1 MGFLDKLF
9 VEVRNGSKVTYSE
22 SDLSKLDRTY
32 ENEVID
38 KKEKKV
44 MSPFKKESQ
53 RSFQSQ
59 VRDYAFERILDRHL
73 YTFSHLLVIPN
84 PYGVAKQTALLLF
97 NSSKETKVVYKVMGD
112 SPENDFN
119 GETEYTKRHRVPIL
133 GLYQN
138 RNNKVDL
145 KLIDTEGKVIKH
157 RVLTIYVSAVQK
169 NITDIVGEIKPA
181 LSHFPFI
188 LLNGINYNPFA
199 IDRNGDIRYSLQC
212 KTGRLGMIPL
222 QNQRFLLMD
231 KTANIVNEF
240 GEIQPCRY
248 QEMDYMGRVYHT
260 FLLEYQI
267 GRAIAQ
273 DGDFLF
279 LVTSSDKEH
288 ILDKIVELDM
298 NSGEI
303 IKSCDLKEL
312 LGDKYR
318 VNSDWANISH
328 IEYKNGYMMITA
340 RKLHSVIRCRWDD
353 IKIDWIFAPS
363 SVWKDTELEKYVLK
377 SDGEEIVCSCP
388 EFVLSE
394 DGTESNQII
403 IFEDNR
409 KVGVQ
414 LDKKSYKTSYA
425 RIISIDENG
434 KTYTSVNNIPL
445 KKAICYGKIIRSEEG
460 CYMLACQGSLKEKTD
475 DISAMLTEFN
485 AADGKECGH
494 VNIKKSFSSAWIFK
508 PDIKDYCHS
517 MEVNDKVL
525 FGNLKAPDKFNGEIP
540 PVCSDKIEKSI
551 FGRVV
556 LCDDL
561 MICTFKPGFVDR
573 IYLIGEN
580 NAYVKDYS
588 VLEEL
593 NRKEFFAIPL
603 NDIAIDEYHVYV
615 EYDGECYKLKN
626 EIRVVK

>member
-84 PYGVAKQTALLLF
+84 PYGVAKQTVLLLF
-97 NSSKETKVVYKVMGD
+97 NSSKETKVVYKVKGD
-112 SPENDFN
+112 LPENDFN

-145 KLIDTEGKVIKH
+145 KLVDTEGKVIKH

-181 LSHFPFI
+181 LSNFPFI
-188 LLNGINYNPFA
+188 LLNGIRYNPFV
-199 IDRNGDIRYSLQC
+199 IDGNGDIRYSLQC

-222 QNQRFLLMD
+222 QNRRFLLVD

-248 QEMDYMGRVYHT
+248 QEMDYMGRVYRT

-288 ILDKIVELDM
+288 ILDKIIELDM

-303 IKSCDLKEL
+303 IKSCDLKDL

-318 VNSDWANISH
+318 VNKDWANISH
-328 IEYKNGYMMITA
+328 IEYKDGYMLITA
-340 RKLHSVIRCRWDD
+340 RKLHSIIKCRWDD
-353 IKIDWIFAPS
+353 MKIEWIFAPS
-363 SVWKDTELEKYVLK
+363 SLWKGTDIEKYVLK
-377 SDGEEIVCSCP
+377 NDGEEIVCSCP
-388 EFVLSE
+388 EYTIVSGDNEFGE
-394 DGTESNQII
+394 II
-403 IFEDNR
+403 IFDDNR
-409 KVGVQ
+409 KVGVN
-414 LDKKSYKTSYA
+414 LDKKSYDKSYA
-425 RIISIDENG
+425 RIISIDEENR
-434 KTYTSVNNIPL
+434 KYASVNNISL
-445 KKAICYGKIIRSEEG
+445 AATACFGNIIKSEDSK
-460 CYMLACQGSLKEKTD
+460 YMLACQGLLKEKED
-475 DISAMLTEFN
+475 CVNAMLTEF
-485 AADGKECGH
+485 DLEKDIVCGC
-494 VNIKKSFSSAWIFK
+494 VMIKKSFSKAWLFN
-508 PDIKDYCHS
+508 PDIKDYCRS
-517 MEVNDKVL
+517 MEVNDRVL
-525 FGNLKAPDKFNGEIP
+525 FGNLKSPDIFEGKLPCVSSES
-540 PVCSDKIEKSI
+540 VDKTI
-551 FGRVV
+551 FGRVRI
-556 LCDDL
+556 CDDL
-561 MICTFKPGFVDR
+561 MLCAFKPGYVDR
-573 IYLIGEN
+573 IYFVGEN
-580 NAYVKDYS
+580 NSYVKDYS
-588 VLEEL
+588 VLKEVD
-593 NRKEFFAIPL
+593 RKELFAISL
-603 NDIAIDEYHVYV
+603 SEMKKDEYYIYI
-615 EYDGECYKLKN
+615 EYDGEFYKLKN
-626 EIRVVK
+626 EIRIVK

>member
-32 ENEVID
+32 ETEVIN
-38 KKEKKV
+38 KKEKNV
-44 MSPFKKESQ
+44 MSPFKKEPQ

-112 SPENDFN
+112 SPEDGFN

-145 KLIDTEGKVIKH
+145 KLVDTEGKVIKH

-169 NITDIVGEIKPA
+169 NITDLVVEKQTK

-188 LLNGINYNPFA
+188 LLNGISYNPFA
-199 IDRNGDIRYSLQC
+199 IDGNGDIRYSLQC

-248 QEMDYMGRVYHT
+248 QEMDYMGRVYRT

-288 ILDKIVELDM
+288 ILDRIIELDM

-303 IKSCDLKEL
+303 IKSCDVKDL

-318 VNSDWANISH
+318 VKKDWANISH
-328 IEYKNGYMMITA
+328 IEYKDGYMLITA
-340 RKLHSVIRCRWDD
+340 RKLHSIIKCRWDD
-353 IKIDWIFAPS
+353 MKIEWIFAPS
-363 SVWKDTELEKYVLK
+363 SVWKGTDTEKYVLK
-377 SDGEEIVCSCP
+377 NEREEIVCSCP
-388 EFVLSE
+388 EFTSVSDDYDFGE
-394 DGTESNQII
+394 VI

-409 KVGVQ
+409 KVGVA
-414 LDKKSYKTSYA
+414 LDRKLNDKSYVK
-425 RIISIDENG
+425 IISIDEEN
-434 KTYTSVNNIPL
+434 KTYIPVNNISL
-445 KKAICYGKIIRSEEG
+445 AKTACYGKTIKSEDG
-460 CYMLACQGSLKEKTD
+460 VHMLACQGMLKEYED
-475 DISAMLTEFN
+475 NVSAMLTEFDLEKN
-485 AADGKECGH
+485 KECGC
-494 VNIKKSFSSAWIFK
+494 VKIKKSFSNAWVFN
-508 PDIKDYCHS
+508 PDIKDYCRS
-517 MEVNDKVL
+517 MEVNDRVL
-525 FGNLKAPDKFNGEIP
+525 FGNLKSPDVFEGELP
-540 PVCSDKIEKSI
+540 HVSFESVDRTI
-551 FGRVV
+551 FGRVRI
-556 LCDDL
+556 CDDL
-561 MICTFKPGFVDR
+561 MLCSFRPGYLDR
-573 IYLIGEN
+573 IYFVGEKN
-580 NAYVKDYS
+580 MYVKDYS
-588 VLEEL
+588 ILKEV
-593 NRKEFFAIPL
+593 NRKELFAVPL
-603 NDIAIDEYHVYV
+603 SELNKDEYFIYI

-626 EIRVVK
+626 EIRIVK